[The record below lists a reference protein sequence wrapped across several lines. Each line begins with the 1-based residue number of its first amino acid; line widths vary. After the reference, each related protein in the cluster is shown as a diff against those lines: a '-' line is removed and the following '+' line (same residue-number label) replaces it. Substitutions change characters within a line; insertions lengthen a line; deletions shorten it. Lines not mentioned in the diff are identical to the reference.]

1 MRWRR
6 LKRYCDGPPEYG
18 LNVSSD
24 AYVDEGYR
32 LLRTTDIDDAGALSP
47 ESEGVCVGRHLVDPR
62 HVLIPGDLLFSRA
75 GSLGRCFRVP
85 QEARDL
91 TFAGYLVR
99 FRPLPMVDP
108 RYIQYCVAAG
118 FVQASIIADAVT
130 STISNFNAERY
141 GNLLLPEKDP
151 KQQRAIADYLD
162 RETARIDALI
172 EKKGCLV
179 ERLGERRQSLI
190 TGAVTGELGVSEMAA
205 CRQDQSPRSGD
216 PRAITGGDRVKT
228 IPLKRI
234 VGINLYT
241 LPETT
246 EPGFEFRYVD
256 IGAVGRGQ
264 LVSEPEVTVFSAA
277 PSRARRLVR
286 SGDTIISTVRTY
298 LRAVWPVRDSA
309 TDLVVSTGFA
319 VLTPTGSIDSRY
331 LGWLAQ
337 SDVVIEEVVAR
348 SVGVS
353 YPAINPSDIGT
364 IRVPLPPL
372 PYQLAIADYLDR
384 ETARIDALIK
394 MINQQ
399 TSLLAERRQALITA
413 AATGELQIPGV
424 AA

>member
-1 MRWRR
+1 MSVRLKQAAYLVTKCEPIEPRLLVALEHLEGGMGRLSTDVALPESMPPESGVASVEPGDVLFGKLRPYLAKTWLADRPVFASTELLCLRPRADVEGRWLAYAVASRPVVEWAVATSDGTKMPRTSWEKLAEFRLDIPSLVDQRAIADHLDRETARIDAVIEKKQTLTQRLSERRQALITAAVQGDIGPGVASRGDGVRWRR

-162 RETARIDALI
+162 QETACIDALI
-172 EKKGCLV
+172 DKIN
-179 ERLGERRQSLI
+179 RQI
-190 TGAVTGELGVSEMAA
+190 
-205 CRQDQSPRSGD
+205 
-216 PRAITGGDRVKT
+216 
-228 IPLKRI
+228 
-234 VGINLYT
+234 
-241 LPETT
+241 
-246 EPGFEFRYVD
+246 
-256 IGAVGRGQ
+256 
-264 LVSEPEVTVFSAA
+264 
-277 PSRARRLVR
+277 
-286 SGDTIISTVRTY
+286 
-298 LRAVWPVRDSA
+298 
-309 TDLVVSTGFA
+309 DL
-319 VLTPTGSIDSRY
+319 L
-331 LGWLAQ
+331 Q
-337 SDVVIEEVVAR
+337 EH
-348 SVGVS
+348 
-353 YPAINPSDIGT
+353 
-364 IRVPLPPL
+364 
-372 PYQLAIADYLDR
+372 
-384 ETARIDALIK
+384 
-394 MINQQ
+394 
-399 TSLLAERRQALITA
+399 RQALITA
-413 AATGELQIPGV
+413 AVTGDLDIPGV